1 MSNTQNDSL
10 AAYNAGLVYQ
20 HAETPAPAAPQI
32 PPHAASY
39 IAKTT
44 PLVDRLR
51 VQLAKIPP
59 EAMQYGMEMKQ
70 LWGLCSGVQRS
81 KPTAHAVG
89 AALRALGWVR
99 YRCYSDSAPSSTWWM
114 PPTVDLE
121 QAKAKI
127 RELKQ

>member
-1 MSNTQNDSL
+1 MSITQNDAV
-10 AAYNAGLVYQ
+10 AAYNAGLA
-20 HAETPAPAAPQI
+20 HAYAEAPTPAPPQI

-44 PLVDRLR
+44 PLADRLR

-81 KPTAHAVG
+81 KPPAHAVG

-99 YRCYSDSAPSSTWWM
+99 YRRYSDSGPSSTWWM
-114 PPTVDLE
+114 PPTVDFE
-121 QAKAKI
+121 QAKAMI
-127 RELKQ
+127 RERT